1 MCLMSAAP
9 QLPADPTFSF
19 AFQPIVDAVAGDVS
33 GFEALIR
40 GTWDEPAWQVLQQVP
55 PEHLNQ
61 FDQTARGEAIAL
73 AARLGVKGNLHL
85 NFLRNALHD
94 SPRTIFTTIDRA
106 HEVGLPIHRIVL
118 EVPERDVSENPS
130 EFADLMREV
139 RGLGIQLSIDDYGGG
154 GTGLNLLADL
164 DPDQIKLDMGLIRG
178 IERHGPRQSIVR
190 AIVSLCAEL
199 DISVVAEGV
208 ETVPQF
214 AWLVANQV
222 RLFQGYLFA
231 RPAFEAFPVAQFP
244 PLPPEVILP
253 PGLPVEP
260 AHPESSAGRV
270 RKSRA

>member
-1 MCLMSAAP
+1 MSAAP
-9 QLPADPTFSF
+9 QPPADPTFSF
-19 AFQPIVDAVAGDVS
+19 AFQPIVDAVAGEVS

-55 PEHLNQ
+55 PQRLNQ
-61 FDQTARGEAIAL
+61 FDQAARGEAISL

-85 NFLRNALHD
+85 NFLPNALQD
-94 SPRTIFTTIDRA
+94 SPKTILTTIDHA
-106 HEVGLPIHRIVL
+106 HRVGLPIHRIVL
-118 EVPERDVSENPS
+118 EVQERDVSQNPS

-139 RGLGIQLSIDDYGGG
+139 RGLGIQLAIDDYGGG

-190 AIVSLCAEL
+190 AIVSLCADL
-199 DISVVAEGV
+199 DIAVVAEGV

-214 AWLVANQV
+214 SWLAANHV

-231 RPAFEAFPVAQFP
+231 RPAFEAFPTATFP
-244 PLPPEVILP
+244 PLPADVALP
-253 PGLPVEP
+253 PALPVEP
-260 AHPESSAGRV
+260 V
-270 RKSRA
+270 RPPAAARRKKG

>member
-1 MCLMSAAP
+1 MSAAP
-9 QLPADPTFSF
+9 HLPVDPDFSF
-19 AFQPIVDAVAGDVS
+19 AFQPVVDAVAREVT

-55 PEHLNQ
+55 PAHVNE
-61 FDQTARGEAIAL
+61 FDQRARGEAIDL

-85 NFLRNALHD
+85 NFLPNALKD
-94 SPRTIFTTIDRA
+94 SPQTIFTTIDRA
-106 HEVGLPIHRIVL
+106 HQVGLPIHRIVL

-139 RGLGIQLSIDDYGGG
+139 RGLGIQLAIDDYGGG

-164 DPDQIKLDMGLIRG
+164 DPDQVKLDMGLIRG

-199 DISVVAEGV
+199 DIAVVAEGV

-231 RPAFEAFPVAQFP
+231 RPSFEAFPATSFP
-244 PLPPEVILP
+244 PLPADVALP
-253 PGLPVEP
+253 PALPVAA
-260 AHPESSAGRV
+260 AHPETTARRS

>member
-1 MCLMSAAP
+1 MSAAP
-9 QLPADPTFSF
+9 HLPADPTFSF
-19 AFQPIVDAVAGDVS
+19 AFQPVVDAVAREVA

-55 PEHLNQ
+55 REHLSQ

-73 AARLGVKGNLHL
+73 AARLGIKGNLHL
-85 NFLRNALHD
+85 NFLPNALQD
-94 SPRTIFTTIDRA
+94 SPKTIFTTIDRA
-106 HEVGLPIHRIVL
+106 HQVGLPIHRIVL

-139 RGLGIQLSIDDYGGG
+139 RGLGIQLAIDDYGGG
-154 GTGLNLLADL
+154 GSGLNMLADL
-164 DPDQIKLDMGLIRG
+164 EPDQVKLDMGLLRG

-199 DISVVAEGV
+199 DIAVVAEGV

-214 AWLVANQV
+214 AWLIANQV

-231 RPAFEAFPVAQFP
+231 RPAFEAFPTASFP
-244 PLPPEVILP
+244 PLPADVALP
-253 PGLPVEP
+253 PALPVKP
-260 AHPESSAGRV
+260 VRPEAVARRS